1 MRSQL
6 RILEKARIQAK
17 SLEDDIEETKVEL
30 ESIADEQ
37 IEAKRQALKSA
48 LATLM
53 AKTVE
58 EQQ

>member
-1 MRSQL
+1 
-6 RILEKARIQAK
+6 
-17 SLEDDIEETKVEL
+17 LEDDIEETKVEL